1 MIYSFTCRASF
12 AGGASLSTGMLASPR
27 SLSGL
32 GTRGATKIQRLVSSR
47 GILAWFVQDATVP
60 LIAMEYAF
68 GGGASQDPTDKP
80 GVGYMVSGLLGEG
93 SGDLESQT
101 FHERLDR
108 RAIELNFGSTRD
120 HLRGTLRT
128 LEDNRDEAF
137 DLLRMALTS
146 PRFDAA
152 DVERIRASML
162 AKLRHASTDPSSLAN
177 RKFLEVAFND
187 HPYAR
192 EARGTIE
199 SVPKIEV
206 ADLKGY
212 VRRVM
217 AKDTLKIAVV
227 GDVDPEALCKLLDR
241 TFGGL
246 PAVAV
251 STPVP
256 DVVAATPPQR
266 VFIPLDVPQTV
277 VTFGGPGVRRRE
289 PDFMAAYVVN
299 HILGGTGLTSRLFR
313 EVREKRGLAY
323 SVHERL
329 VWMDHSAM
337 FVGNSGTRAD
347 RADETVEQ
355 IENQARRIAEEGPTQ
370 QELDDAKSYLRG
382 SQMLALNTSSKF
394 ARTLLQHQLDRLPID
409 YVKKHNAVVDA
420 VTLED
425 AKRAAQRL
433 WGRGLLTIVVG
444 RSPMGAARSTTVP
457 SAATSSPGAEQLSA
471 APSPK
476 MPARPR

>member
-1 MIYSFTCRASF
+1 MTYSFTRRAVF
-12 AGGASLSTGMLASPR
+12 AGGASLSTASPR
-27 SLSGL
+27 SLSAV
-32 GTRGATKIQRLVSSR
+32 GTRGATKIQRLVSSC
-47 GILAWFVQDATVP
+47 GIVAWFVQDATVP
-60 LIAMEYAF
+60 LIAMQYAF
-68 GGGASQDPTDKP
+68 RGGATQDPTDKP

-93 SGDLESQT
+93 SGDLDSQT

-120 HLRGTLRT
+120 DLRGALRT
-128 LEDNRDEAF
+128 LEHNRDEAF
-137 DLLRMALTS
+137 DLLRIALTS
-146 PRFDAA
+146 PRFDVA

-162 AKLRHASTDPSSLAN
+162 ANLRHASTDPSSLAN

-187 HPYAR
+187 HTYAR

-246 PAVAV
+246 PALAE

-256 DVVAATPPQR
+256 DVVAAKPPQR

-277 VTFGGPGVRRRE
+277 VTFGGPGVRRSE

-329 VWMDHSAM
+329 VWMDHSAI

-394 ARTLLQHQLDRLPID
+394 ARTLLQHQLDKLPID
-409 YVKKHNAVVDA
+409 YVKQHNAVVDA

-433 WGRGLLTIVVG
+433 WGQGLLTIIVG

-457 SAATSSPGAEQLSA
+457 SAATSSPGAERLGA
-471 APSPK
+471 TASPRI
-476 MPARPR
+476 PAKPH